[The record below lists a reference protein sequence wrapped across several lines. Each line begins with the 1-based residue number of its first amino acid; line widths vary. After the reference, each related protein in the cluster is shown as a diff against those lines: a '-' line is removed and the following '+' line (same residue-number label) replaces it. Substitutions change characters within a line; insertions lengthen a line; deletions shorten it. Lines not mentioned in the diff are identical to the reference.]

1 MTRYGIALAMVL
13 LASSAGAYWFVKRPQ
28 FKTMQTGSHATGDSA
43 HALATLKNIKNIVPV
58 VVVGSGP
65 AGLSAALYTARSA
78 LYTVVFQGEKP
89 GGQLTTTTYVE
100 NWPGTKKMLGTELI
114 AQNRAQAEKFGAVL
128 ATGKIEAADLSV
140 WPFKLTTD
148 EGHEINALS
157 VIIATGATP
166 KRLDCPGEEEYW
178 GKGVTTCAVCD
189 APYFKDKDV
198 VVVGGGDS
206 AVEQASLL
214 VSYAKNVTML
224 VRGPAMRAA
233 PAMKQRITESH
244 KIKVLYNTEILKIT
258 GNNHPGK
265 AKEVTGIELKD
276 KATGKVTS
284 MSIDGVFLAI
294 GHTPNTQVFSK
305 YVATNPEG
313 YIVLPNRSQ
322 ATSIPGV
329 YAAGDVADYVYR
341 QAGVAAGDGI
351 KAALDAGMFLQERG
365 FNDDLAKA
373 LEKNYYEAN
382 PDTAVL
388 KLTKITTIKDFTA
401 IASKHDYLVVDVG
414 ADYCSSCH
422 ALLPLLEST
431 AAKLKDKAHFVQI
444 NLSDNPK
451 ELVEKLAIKGSIPQ
465 VLIVKNGKVV
475 KRFDHPPMIKRAVY
489 QAINEA
495 VTPD

>member
-1 MTRYGIALAMVL
+1 MTRYVTTLAAVL
-13 LASSAGAYWFVKRPQ
+13 LVSSAGAYWFVKRPHL
-28 FKTMQTGSHATGDSA
+28 KIIHKKEVGGSAYSLA
-43 HALATLKNIKNIVPV
+43 ALKDLKNIVPV

-65 AGLSAALYTARSA
+65 AGLSAALYTARSS

-114 AQNRAQAEKFGAVL
+114 AQNRNQAEKFGAVL

-148 EGHEINALS
+148 EGHEINALT

-166 KRLDCPGEEEYW
+166 KRLNCPGEEEYW

-198 VVVGGGDS
+198 VVIGGGDS

-224 VRGPAMRAA
+224 VRGSAMRAA
-233 PAMKQRITESH
+233 PAMKQRITDSK
-244 KIKVLYNTEILKIT
+244 KIQVLYNTEVLQIT
-258 GNNHPGK
+258 GQNHPGK
-265 AKEVTGIELKD
+265 EKEVTGIELKD
-276 KATGKVTS
+276 KATGKTTS

-305 YVATNPEG
+305 YVQTNAEG
-313 YIVLPNRSQ
+313 YITLPNRTQ
-322 ATSIPGV
+322 ETSLPGI
-329 YAAGDVADYVYR
+329 YAAGDVADFVYR

-351 KAALDAGMFLQERG
+351 KAALDASMFLQEHG
-365 FNDDLAKA
+365 FNDEFAKT

-382 PDTAVL
+382 QDSAIL
-388 KLTKITTIKDFTA
+388 KLTPVVTVKDFDA
-401 IASKHDYLVVDVG
+401 IAKKSGYVVVDVG

-422 ALLPLLEST
+422 ALLPLLESA

-451 ELVEKLAIKGSIPQ
+451 ELVQKFDIKGSIPQ
-465 VLIVKNGKVV
+465 ILIVKDGQVI
-475 KRFDHPPMIKRAVY
+475 KRFDHPPMTKRAVL
-489 QAINEA
+489 QSINEA
-495 VTPD
+495 VTQD